1 MVHDNAMVSPP
12 SRKRLALIVASAAA
26 VAAALFIGVVLPAEF
41 GKDPTG
47 LGKLTGLSRLAAPKD
62 EVAVAAPSDQTVARY
77 STTPHRSDVIDIAL
91 NTADAG
97 QGGEELE
104 YKVRMKAGDSL
115 VYSWNV
121 DGIANPEE
129 FYYDFHSE
137 SPPTPK
143 VKVIEY
149 RQATGTASSGSLI
162 APMDGIHGWY
172 LQNQS
177 AKSVVVKLRISGFYQ
192 LVAPGEAGNK
202 ARILP
207 IRTIPAP

>member
-1 MVHDNAMVSPP
+1 MVSENAIVTPP
-12 SRKRLALIVASAAA
+12 SRKRLALIVLGAAA
-26 VAAALFIGVVLPAEF
+26 VASALFVGVVLPAEF

-47 LGKLTGLSRLAAPKD
+47 LGKLTGLSRLAPPKE
-62 EVAVAAPSDQTVARY
+62 EVVTAALADQTVARY
-77 STTPHRSDVIDIAL
+77 STTPYRADVIDIPL

-115 VYSWNV
+115 VYSWSV
-121 DGIANPEE
+121 EGISNPEE

-137 SPPTPK
+137 SPPIPK
-143 VKVIEY
+143 IKVIEY
-149 RQATGTASSGSLI
+149 RQATGTSSSGSLV

-177 AKSVVVKLRISGFYQ
+177 AKPVVVKLRISGFYR
-192 LVAPGEAGNK
+192 LVPPGEPGNK
-202 ARILP
+202 AKILP
-207 IRTIPAP
+207 VPAPIAR

>member
-1 MVHDNAMVSPP
+1 MAEETTITPP
-12 SRKRLALIVASAAA
+12 DRKRLLIIVASAAA
-26 VAAALFIGVVLPAEF
+26 IAAVLFVGVVLPAEF
-41 GKDPTG
+41 GKDLTG
-47 LGKLTGLSRLAAPKD
+47 VGKLTGLSKLAAPKE
-62 EVAVAAPSDQTVARY
+62 EVVTTAPADQSVARY
-77 STTPHRSDVIDIAL
+77 TTSADRSDIIDIPL

-115 VYSWNV
+115 VYSWSV
-121 DGIANPEE
+121 DGISNPEE

-149 RQATGTASSGSLI
+149 RQATGTSSSGVLV

-177 AKSVVVKLRISGFYQ
+177 AKAVVVKLKVSGFYQ
-192 LVAPGEAGNK
+192 LVPPGEPGNK
-202 ARILP
+202 AKILP
-207 IRTIPAP
+207 KASN

>member
-1 MVHDNAMVSPP
+1 MALDTAMVSAP
-12 SRKRLALIVASAAA
+12 SRKRLALIIAGAAV
-26 VAAALFIGVVLPAEF
+26 VAAALFVGVVLPAEF

-47 LGKLTGLSRLAAPKD
+47 LGRLTGLSRLAAPKA
-62 EVAVAAPSDQTVARY
+62 EVVTAAPADQTVTRF
-77 STTPHRSDVIDIAL
+77 STTPYRVDVIDIPL

-115 VYSWNV
+115 VYSWSV
-121 DGIANPEE
+121 DGISNPEE

-149 RQATGTASSGSLI
+149 RQATGTSSSGSLV

-177 AKSVVVKLRISGFYQ
+177 AKAVVVKLKISGFYQ
-192 LVAPGEAGNK
+192 LVPPGEPGNK
-202 ARILP
+202 AKILP
-207 IRTIPAP
+207 VTATAAR